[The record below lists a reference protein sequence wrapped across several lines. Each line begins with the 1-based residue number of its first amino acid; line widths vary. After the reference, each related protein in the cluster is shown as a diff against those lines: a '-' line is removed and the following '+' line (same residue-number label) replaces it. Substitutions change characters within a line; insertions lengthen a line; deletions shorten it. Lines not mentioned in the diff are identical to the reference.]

1 MSEESRKVSRREFL
15 RNAGRYAL
23 TALLGGG
30 IGALVSRDG
39 GDGEKCINQGVCR
52 GCPRLRTCHL
62 PQAMS
67 LKEAEA
73 RERRDA

>member
-1 MSEESRKVSRREFL
+1 MSGESRKTGRREFL

-23 TALLGGG
+23 AALLGGG
-30 IGALVSRDG
+30 IGTLAGRDG
-39 GDGEKCINQGVCR
+39 GDGEKCIKQGVCR
-52 GCPRLRTCHL
+52 GCPRVRGCHL

-73 RERRDA
+73 RERRDV